1 MDNELLRFFL
11 QNQDLV
17 TEHRPIRL
25 RLGHS
30 KQLQDH
36 ILLPQQVSGTEAVCG
51 GIEYRIQ
58 CVSLST
64 FIPLK
69 DLIAL
74 PVAIDLVTDRGNL
87 RSICGL
93 VTEAH
98 AGESDGGLASYQLV
112 LRDALAIMEKRT
124 NTRVF
129 RNMSEIQIVQELLDE
144 WRQANP
150 IISACFQY
158 KTDELF
164 ASVEY
169 PSREFTM
176 QYNESDAGFIRRLL
190 KRRGIAWYFQAGH
203 DAQIQHTMVLFNHPG
218 SLPESAAGEVRY
230 HQTVAT
236 EERDTINAW
245 HAIRTL
251 QPGQATRF
259 SWNYKRPST
268 TGLMVARAQSAADQG
283 RDGNQLSATLDDYQI
298 WPPHVCENY
307 DDLLELGQ
315 LAIQRH
321 DYESKC
327 FIGEG
332 SVRDLCAGEYF
343 TLDGHPEIDRHAKN
357 EREFVV
363 TSLHLTASNNLP
375 ANLTKRVE
383 SMFARNHWLQ
393 NSTPATEATE
403 KTGRRVN
410 VQLMAVRRGIRIV
423 PAYDARTELPSVP
436 MQTAVVVG
444 LSGEEVYCDELGRV
458 KIRFRYTR
466 EEDHK
471 HAQGAG
477 ASDCENDSAWV
488 RVASN
493 WAGSGPGNVHQCG
506 NLSLPRV
513 GSEVLVA
520 FLGNDP
526 DKPIIVAQL
535 YNDLAK
541 PPALGAEGG
550 LPGNRYRSGIRSQE
564 INGLRG
570 NQLVLDDTTAQISA
584 QLASDHGDSQLN
596 LGFLTKSRIEGFAE
610 PRGAGAEL
618 RTCDS
623 IALRGSKGILLTT
636 EDDGEQT
643 LLDRSRL
650 HGLIDGL
657 RGISD
662 LLVSAAKTHNQ
673 DTNDTE
679 KLHELI
685 SLLTKWNEDG
695 GNGKKLV
702 AVAADDGT
710 IVASARSTLI
720 GAQEEVSITSGGNSS
735 HSSGASIFVRALR
748 EISLFAHKLGLKLIA
763 ANGNVSIQAH
773 QGDIELSTP
782 GTIRISAGTSIEIMA
797 PMVKIATEGA
807 QADFGAGTII
817 HQCSGEYA
825 VKSAKFLHTT
835 GGDGAVDETQFPST
849 KIETDERVILYHSQ
863 SGKPVTGR
871 RYSLDLPDGRTITG
885 TTDSLGQTEL
895 AVSDVIGEV
904 QVTIFPAH
912 E

>member
-343 TLDGHPEIDRHAKN
+343 TLDGHPEIDKLLSSAANGVRNVMLPRGRNLMMKIDTQDAAGDGTVPAISGAGPANKIKHLFRVRGFDHQGSYNADSIQ
-357 EREFVV
+357 RL
-363 TSLHLTASNNLP
+363 TLHL
-375 ANLTKRVE
+375 
-383 SMFARNHWLQ
+383 
-393 NSTPATEATE
+393 
-403 KTGRRVN
+403 
-410 VQLMAVRRGIRIV
+410 I
-423 PAYDARTELPSVP
+423 
-436 MQTAVVVG
+436 
-444 LSGEEVYCDELGRV
+444 V
-458 KIRFRYTR
+458 KIVNP
-466 EEDHK
+466 
-471 HAQGAG
+471 
-477 ASDCENDSAWV
+477 AS
-488 RVASN
+488 
-493 WAGSGPGNVHQCG
+493 
-506 NLSLPRV
+506 
-513 GSEVLVA
+513 
-520 FLGNDP
+520 
-526 DKPIIVAQL
+526 
-535 YNDLAK
+535 
-541 PPALGAEGG
+541 
-550 LPGNRYRSGIRSQE
+550 
-564 INGLRG
+564 
-570 NQLVLDDTTAQISA
+570 
-584 QLASDHGDSQLN
+584 
-596 LGFLTKSRIEGFAE
+596 
-610 PRGAGAEL
+610 
-618 RTCDS
+618 
-623 IALRGSKGILLTT
+623 
-636 EDDGEQT
+636 
-643 LLDRSRL
+643 
-650 HGLIDGL
+650 
-657 RGISD
+657 
-662 LLVSAAKTHNQ
+662 
-673 DTNDTE
+673 
-679 KLHELI
+679 
-685 SLLTKWNEDG
+685 
-695 GNGKKLV
+695 
-702 AVAADDGT
+702 
-710 IVASARSTLI
+710 ASARDSST
-720 GAQEEVSITSGGNSS
+720 S
-735 HSSGASIFVRALR
+735 R
-748 EISLFAHKLGLKLIA
+748 
-763 ANGNVSIQAH
+763 
-773 QGDIELSTP
+773 
-782 GTIRISAGTSIEIMA
+782 
-797 PMVKIATEGA
+797 
-807 QADFGAGTII
+807 
-817 HQCSGEYA
+817 
-825 VKSAKFLHTT
+825 
-835 GGDGAVDETQFPST
+835 
-849 KIETDERVILYHSQ
+849 
-863 SGKPVTGR
+863 
-871 RYSLDLPDGRTITG
+871 
-885 TTDSLGQTEL
+885 
-895 AVSDVIGEV
+895 
-904 QVTIFPAH
+904 
-912 E
+912 